1 VTRTDDTAVP
11 DYSGMLRLDGRRVVV
26 IGAGQGIG
34 RQATHALAA
43 NGARVVCVDRDAD
56 LAADIA
62 AEVGGTA
69 WVGDVTDR
77 GEVERLFTEADAA
90 MGGVDGVVDIVGMA
104 QYAGLLEDLDD
115 ELWQWHQDICL
126 RHVYLAVQIGGRKLR
141 DGGGGS
147 MVFVASASGITG
159 APDHAAYGAA
169 KAGVMSL
176 VRSAAVE
183 LGPHGIRVN
192 AVAPGVVWTPRV
204 SGYLGERGRARNSE
218 NAPLR
223 RVALPADIAAA
234 ILFFTSELS
243 SYVSGQTLSVDGGV
257 GVKFPYPMPE
267 L

>member
-1 VTRTDDTAVP
+1 
-11 DYSGMLRLDGRRVVV
+11 MLRLDGRRIVV

-43 NGARVVCVDRDAD
+43 VGARVVCVDRDGD
-56 LAADIA
+56 LAKDIA
-62 AEVGGTA
+62 AEVGGVP
-69 WVGDVTDR
+69 WVGDVIQR
-77 GEVERLFTEADAA
+77 PEVERLFDEAAA
-90 MGGVDGVVDIVGMA
+90 ELGGVDGVVDIVGMA
-104 QYAGLLEDLDD
+104 QYAGLLEGIDD

-126 RHVYLAVQIGGRKLR
+126 RHVFLSLQYGGRKLR
-141 DGGGGS
+141 DAGGGS
-147 MVFVASASGITG
+147 MVFVASASGITA

-183 LGPHGIRVN
+183 LGPLGIRVN
-192 AVAPGVVWTPRV
+192 AIAPGVVWTPRV
-204 SGYLGERGRARNSE
+204 SGYLGDEGRQRNAE

-223 RVALPADIAAA
+223 RVALPADIAAG

-243 SYVSGQTLSVDGGV
+243 GYVSGQTLSVDGGV